1 MYWTYKGEN
10 MDKITD
16 LLHEIHDNNIDALG
30 ALDREDLIR
39 ANQLITINNE
49 LIEQL
54 HKTLKEQLQ

>member
-1 MYWTYKGEN
+1 